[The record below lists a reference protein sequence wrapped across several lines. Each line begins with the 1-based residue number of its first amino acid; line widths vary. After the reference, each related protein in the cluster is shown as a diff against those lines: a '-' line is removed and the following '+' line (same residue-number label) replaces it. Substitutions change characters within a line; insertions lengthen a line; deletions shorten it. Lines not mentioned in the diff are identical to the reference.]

1 MTTSL
6 FKSDSDASGPP
17 IDAPDQATANLG
29 DVAFDQSTGQRLEF
43 QDVST
48 SASFSYGFNGNS
60 AIEVDTSVT
69 DFFDSTKRFSQQ
81 FSTFVRSQN
90 SSPLVSYNLNNVGG
104 STIVAS
110 SGTVPTAKL
119 VGDVS
124 VQSFSPYAGNTL
136 INDSAGPG
144 QPNKEASLF
153 LQGGFVEIESAG
165 VNFTDSSLTDGFTVS
180 SFVYDIG
187 TKDNQP
193 IASTSTGSLVFKQ
206 EEVIE
211 HGLRHK
217 LVAYDSDIAALD
229 GVTDSTGF
237 RSNFIMPSTSLIYNT
252 NTPATLK
259 DTNKWQHN
267 AVVSDGY
274 DINVFKQGVRHYTVA
289 NPNQTFDAGILRYT
303 DFQRDKNA
311 AFSAKVFFPTSPGGD
326 ATLFTMGNGTG
337 KVTSI
342 VYTNVGQTITFT
354 CRQLSFTIDAASLF
368 TGVERVVMW
377 DIHVNP
383 GAIRLF
389 IDGELKGQAS
399 SGSHL
404 TNYKWAEGIDGG
416 ILEQIVPSSIT
427 YQQAHYISTTNNLVN
442 ASAITNGNVTW
453 NSTLNDVGTFFLLDT
468 LLGNNKTY
476 YFEMEWTGGNTYY
489 GDRSKRYYTEFD
501 PYIVNSGWNGLET
514 YPTSTSGGSGA
525 SSKQFSMF
533 KETFRG
539 TEIYQNTTAAAT
551 SGSGGQPLSDK
562 FFMIKIPKTRYL
574 QTNDVHSFIIDF
586 TRGITMSFFD
596 GRIVDVNNTF
606 IMPDMN
612 FPDIHLG
619 NQRSTFH
626 ANSSFTNTATS
637 FLPKYNLNE
646 TTFKL
651 AFASVNNGNYAP
663 YHSRG
668 IDATGRQFIRST
680 VADVEI
686 RFNPETWKYDP
697 SDLIINKFKV
707 ELDNRNG
714 AMGAGNFYPTTGL
727 PVNGAFASGATIND
741 WFNID
746 GTYKPLKY
754 YKATNF
760 VSFKDQD
767 FRLGKADLKINP
779 QGEHGSA
786 FADEYIAKHGGNIIS
801 LTGGGN
807 ITSNVEA
814 ASDNDVIKLGPGTYS
829 IDAHAAGY
837 FEESPNASGY
847 YYNHKASSVFLGKKL
862 LICGDTNDPSK
873 VIVDY
878 EPYYEDGFQTMYS
891 IWNSNCDEKCGLA
904 FLTLKR
910 DLSAFSHNRVA
921 IEAQTLHFFSGGGF
935 AEKVIFDFSDTAGVR
950 NNPYKGFMFSFSDK
964 DQTGV
969 VNRNRIFHDVQFK
982 GYEPRFTYM
991 IDYYSSSL
999 SRQER
1004 LSLHNIAYA
1013 GPAPA
1018 DYIDHHT
1025 GNTIQS
1031 TTGSTQASI
1040 SDVVFTDSGANVTNF
1055 NGYLN
1060 GPELRKQIS
1069 FDSSNFRNS
1078 PFLNDEQ
1085 LSLFVLNDR
1094 DSSSGT
1100 SNRSFRIQSN
1110 AEKKQLLRIEDD
1122 GKVFVAKNGV
1132 LTQKGSFNIPTDD
1145 WTHVSLSVD
1154 PATNIA
1160 KLRKNGVDVDS
1171 VNNFFDSHF
1180 IGDTKLIVGGAEDYT
1195 AGTLSGNF
1203 ERNYL
1208 SSGNSIKDFE
1218 ISDSDITNDSVPI
1231 RDFVGNSK
1239 SRIIIGNDD
1248 AANINGIANLTTIA
1262 GADGGGAPTISG
1274 DIFSPYIE
1282 SDRKFFT
1289 TSITN
1294 PAFSSV
1300 TIGDIRN
1307 IKNEVLVQFP
1317 DSYGMGFTDSPDLNV
1332 LLTLAQ
1338 VDAQSQPIKWSYAEH
1353 NVPRRAIIGHD
1364 SAGYRFQIKKFKY
1377 DSALSSLGFEN
1388 TAQFD
1393 FNASRIG
1400 SDSPAM
1406 MLLEAGSQEVV
1417 PFTPITLLYD
1427 RFGIEILGAQMI
1439 QKYAQ
1444 ISTFDSNANQL
1455 LADKI
1460 KFIYDSYPHLQDSD
1474 FGTIPGTNIN
1484 ISQIVGG
1491 TFTLDSTGALP

>member
-6 FKSDSDASGPP
+6 FKTIADSAGPA
-17 IDAPDQATANLG
+17 IDAPGQATSDIG

-48 SASFSYGFNGNS
+48 STSFSYGFNGNS

-81 FSTFVRSQN
+81 FSTFVRSQS

-104 STIVAS
+104 STLVAS
-110 SGTVPTAKL
+110 SGTAPTAKL
-119 VGDVS
+119 VGDVTI
-124 VQSFSPYAGNTL
+124 QSFSPYAGNTL
-136 INDSAGPG
+136 INDSTGPG
-144 QPNKEASLF
+144 EPNKEASLF
-153 LQGGFVEIESAG
+153 LQGGSVKIESAG

-187 TKDNQP
+187 TKANQP

-206 EEVIE
+206 SEVIQ
-211 HGLRHK
+211 HGLKHK
-217 LVAYDSDIAALD
+217 LIAYDSDIAALD

-237 RSNFIMPSTSLIYNT
+237 RSNFIMPSSSLIYDT
-252 NTPATLK
+252 NTPSTIK
-259 DTNKWQHN
+259 DTDKWEHN

-274 DINVFKQGVRHYTVA
+274 DINVFKQGVRQYTVP
-289 NPNQTFDAGILRYT
+289 NPKQTFDAGDLKNN

-342 VYTNVGQTITFT
+342 VYNNVGQTITFT
-354 CRQLSFTIDAASLF
+354 CRQLSFTFNAASLF

-377 DIHVNP
+377 DIRVNP

-416 ILEQIVPSSIT
+416 ILEQVVPSSIT

-533 KETFRG
+533 KEAFRG
-539 TEIYQNTTAAAT
+539 TEIYQNTTAAVT
-551 SGSGGQPLSDK
+551 SGSGANPVNDK
-562 FFMIKIPKTRYL
+562 FFMIRVPKTRYL
-574 QTNDVHSFIIDF
+574 QTNDTHSFVIDF

-596 GRIVDVNNTF
+596 GRIVDLNNTF
-606 IMPDMN
+606 IMPSMN
-612 FPDIHLG
+612 NADPILG

-651 AFASVNNGNYAP
+651 AFGSINNGNYAP

-668 IDATGRQFIRST
+668 VTGNSFIRST
-680 VADVEI
+680 VPDVEI
-686 RFNPETWKYDP
+686 RFNPETWKFDP
-697 SDLIINKFKV
+697 ADLIINKFKTQ
-707 ELDNRNG
+707 LDNVNG
-714 AMGAGNFYPTTGL
+714 GMGAGNFYPTTGL
-727 PVNGAFASGATIND
+727 PVNGAFGSGSTIND
-741 WFNID
+741 WFTID

-754 YKATNF
+754 YKAVNF
-760 VSFKDQD
+760 IGFKNEDL
-767 FRLGKADLKINP
+767 RLGNADLKINP
-779 QGEHGSA
+779 KREHGST

-807 ITSNVEA
+807 ITSDVET

-829 IDAHAAGY
+829 IDAHAAEY
-837 FEESPNASGY
+837 FEPSPNASGH
-847 YYNHKASSVFLGKKL
+847 YYNYKASSVFLGKKI
-862 LICGDTNDPSK
+862 LICGDTNDPSE

-878 EPYYEDGFQTMYS
+878 EPYYKDGETIMYS
-891 IWNSNCDEKCGLA
+891 IWNSNCTEKCGLA

-910 DLSAFSHNRVA
+910 DLSAFSHNRTS
-921 IEAQTLHFFSGGGF
+921 IQAQTLHYFSGGGF

-950 NNPYKGFMFSFSDK
+950 NNPYPAFMFSFSDK

-982 GYEPRFTYM
+982 GYDVSYSYV

-999 SRQER
+999 SRHER

-1031 TTGSTQASI
+1031 TTGTNRGTI
-1040 SDVVFTDSGANVTNF
+1040 SDVVFTDSSANVTNF

-1069 FDSSNFRNS
+1069 FDSTSFRNS

-1085 LSLFVLNDR
+1085 LSLFILNDR

-1100 SNRSFRIQSN
+1100 SNRSFRIQTN

-1122 GKVFVAKNGV
+1122 GKVLVAKNGV
-1132 LTQKGSFNIPTDD
+1132 LTQKGSFNIPKDD

-1154 PATNIA
+1154 PATNVA

-1208 SSGNSIKDFE
+1208 SSGNAIKDFE
-1218 ISDSDITNDSVPI
+1218 ISDSDITNDSVPG

-1239 SRIIIGNDD
+1239 SRIIIGNDN
-1248 AANINGIANLTTIA
+1248 AANIDGLANLTTIA
-1262 GADGGGAPTISG
+1262 GADGSGPAAISG

-1294 PAFSSV
+1294 PAFTSV
-1300 TIGDIRN
+1300 TIGDIG
-1307 IKNEVLVQFP
+1307 KVKDEVLVQFP
-1317 DSYGMGFTDSPDLNV
+1317 EDYTAGFTDSPDLNV
-1332 LLTLAQ
+1332 LLTLSQ
-1338 VDAQSQPIKWSYAEH
+1338 TDAEDQPIKWSYVEK
-1353 NVPRRAIIGHD
+1353 NSPRRAIIGHD

-1377 DSALSSLGFEN
+1377 DSIGANPHGFEN
-1388 TAQFD
+1388 LVEFT

-1400 SDSPAM
+1400 SDSSAT
-1406 MLLEAGSQEVV
+1406 MLLETGNLETV
-1417 PFTPITLLYD
+1417 PFTPIIVVYD
-1427 RFGIEILGAQMI
+1427 RFGVELLGPSMI
-1439 QKYAQ
+1439 QKYAE
-1444 ISTFDSNANQL
+1444 ISVFDSDANQL
-1455 LADKI
+1455 LSNKI

-1474 FGTIPGTNIN
+1474 FGTIPGTSVN
-1484 ISQIVGG
+1484 ISQIVGE
-1491 TFTLDSTGALP
+1491 TFTLDSIGALP